1 MFLAPLEHVGST
13 VDSEEAADA
22 FGVTV
27 TWIGR
32 GDRIVIFGDGGSE
45 RDKFGDLPV
54 QIRQLP
60 GEQFPHMDAG
70 IIPRIAH
77 LQDDPDLRQG
87 ESGVSTTV
95 DEIQPAHGLVPI
107 ITVSIGSPVRG
118 RKKSPILV
126 KPECLGRHPGRR
138 SGFANTHGAPFTLSW
153 TISLLTFHY
162 RGRCRVLS
170 RKTVPPREA
179 ALGPVFVVQGGF
191 MPDSSVPVFDLAI
204 IGSGGGAFAAAIR
217 ATNLGKRVVMVER
230 GTIGG
235 TCVNT
240 GCVPSKA
247 LLAAADAR
255 HVALDS
261 GRFPGIV
268 ASANQVD
275 MPELIGGKRA
285 LVETMRAG
293 KYVDLINDYGWELRH
308 GVATFTGTASE
319 PMLTVTGDDGAVH
332 TVRAD
337 HYLVATG
344 SSPWAPPI
352 DGLADVHYLTS
363 TTAME
368 LEELPESLLVI
379 GGGYVALE
387 QAQLFAR
394 LGSKVTMLV
403 RSRLASA
410 EEPEASRALAGVF
423 ADEGIRVVRRAQ
435 VTAVRTDQSTGG
447 VVATAMVDGGQEEF
461 RASTLLVATGR
472 RPVTEG
478 LNLGA
483 VGVETGE
490 KGEIVVD
497 RSLAS
502 TNPRIWAAGDVTGH
516 REFVYVAANHGA
528 MVVENAF
535 NNAGREVDYAHLP
548 RVTFTSPALAA
559 VGMTDKEANTAGIS
573 CQCGVVPLEYVPRAL
588 VNRDTRGFIKIV
600 ADHRTGRIVG
610 ITAVAKDA
618 GEIAAAG
625 VYILEAGMTVDQ
637 VARMWSPYLTMAEGI
652 KIAAQSFSTDV
663 SRLSCCAA

>member
-1 MFLAPLEHVGST
+1 MS
-13 VDSEEAADA
+13 
-22 FGVTV
+22 
-27 TWIGR
+27 
-32 GDRIVIFGDGGSE
+32 
-45 RDKFGDLPV
+45 DLS
-54 QIRQLP
+54 
-60 GEQFPHMDAG
+60 A
-70 IIPRIAH
+70 
-77 LQDDPDLRQG
+77 
-87 ESGVSTTV
+87 
-95 DEIQPAHGLVPI
+95 
-107 ITVSIGSPVRG
+107 
-118 RKKSPILV
+118 
-126 KPECLGRHPGRR
+126 
-138 SGFANTHGAPFTLSW
+138 
-153 TISLLTFHY
+153 
-162 RGRCRVLS
+162 
-170 RKTVPPREA
+170 
-179 ALGPVFVVQGGF
+179 
-191 MPDSSVPVFDLAI
+191 PVFDLAI

-217 ATNLGKRVVMVER
+217 ATSLGKKVVMVER

-268 ASANQVD
+268 ASAGPVD
-275 MPELIGGKRA
+275 MPELIDGKRQ

-293 KYVDLINDYGWELRH
+293 KYVDLIADYGWELRQ
-308 GVATFTGTASE
+308 GNAVFSGTADDPALE
-319 PMLTVTGDDGAVH
+319 VTGADEAVE
-332 TVRAD
+332 TIRAT

-344 SSPWAPPI
+344 SAPWAPPI
-352 DGLADVHYLTS
+352 DGLAEVDYLTS
-363 TTAME
+363 TSAME
-368 LEELPESLLVI
+368 LDELPQSLLVL

-410 EEPEASRALAGVF
+410 EEPEASNALAGVF
-423 ADEGIRVVRRAQ
+423 ADEGIRVVRRAA
-435 VTAVRTDQSTGG
+435 VTAVRTDKSSGE
-447 VVATAMVDGGQEEF
+447 VVATATVDGGQQEF
-461 RASTLLVATGR
+461 RAGKLLVATGR
-472 RPVTEG
+472 RPVTDG
-478 LNLGA
+478 LNLTA

-490 KGEIVVD
+490 KGEIVVNNM
-497 RSLAS
+497 LAS
-502 TNPRIWAAGDVTGH
+502 SNPRIWAAGDVTGH

-528 MVVENAF
+528 LVVENAF
-535 NNAGREVDYAHLP
+535 NNAGREVDYSHLP

-559 VGMTDKEANTAGIS
+559 VGMTDKEANGTGIR

-600 ADHRTGRIVG
+600 ADHTTGRILG

-637 VARMWSPYLTMAEGI
+637 VAHMWSPYLTMAEGI
-652 KIAAQSFSTDV
+652 KIAAQSFNTDV
-663 SRLSCCAA
+663 SKLSCCAA